1 LTWAVPGRRLDDVF
15 GSRLIAVITLSA
27 LATSP
32 LVGTHV
38 HRYAD
43 HDHPEHHHGPALH
56 SHEGHRDRHAL
67 NAAGSYQLAPCD
79 PADHEVALQAAC
91 GTAVYHHEG
100 MLAVLDDGP
109 GTSERPDGILIRLAD
124 VRVHGP
130 PARTRT
136 RPRAPPV
143 VHPA

>member
-1 LTWAVPGRRLDDVF
+1 MTWGVSDHRLDDVF
-15 GSRLIAVITLSA
+15 GSRLLAVIALAA
-27 LATSP
+27 LATNP
-32 LVGTHV
+32 WAGTHV
-38 HRYAD
+38 HRYAE
-43 HDHPEHHHGPALH
+43 HDHPEHHHGPAVH
-56 SHEGHRDRHAL
+56 SHDGDRAQHPV
-67 NAAGSYQLAPCD
+67 AATGAPGLAPCD

-91 GTAVYHHEG
+91 GMAGHQPEG
-100 MLAVLDDGP
+100 MPAALEHGNAPFRRPSAV
-109 GTSERPDGILIRLAD
+109 LIRLAD